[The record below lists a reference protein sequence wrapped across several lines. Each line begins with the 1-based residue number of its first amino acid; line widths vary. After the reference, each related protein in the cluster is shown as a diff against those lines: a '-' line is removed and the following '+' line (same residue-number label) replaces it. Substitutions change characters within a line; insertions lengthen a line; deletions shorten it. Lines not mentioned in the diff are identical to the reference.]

1 MRWRLSSLAFKFKN
15 MHYKL
20 VAPASL
26 KGTIKLPASKSIS
39 NRVLI
44 LNALSDSP
52 FEVQNVAECDDTQ
65 VMLNVLDSDDNHFDI
80 KAAGTAMRFLT
91 AFLSKILGEW
101 TITGTERMKN
111 RPIRILVDAINQLGG
126 KIEYVEKKGYPPLGI
141 FGSALTGGELD
152 LDGSVSSQYI
162 SALLMIA
169 PTMKKGLTLRLQG
182 EVISQAYISMTL
194 KLLEEFGVKSAWNGN
209 VIRIQPQEFIPR
221 EYTVESDWSAASYWY
236 EMVALSNDAEV
247 ELLGLYKNSTQGD
260 SKVADIFSQL
270 GVKTTYTK
278 EGVKLTKTG
287 SVTPKLIYNFVD
299 HPVWAQTFVVTCCM
313 LGIPFYFNGLQTLKI
328 KETDRI
334 LALKNEMKKLGF
346 MITDKKDSILEWNG
360 ERCAPDGDAAIATYE
375 DHRMAMAFAPAALK
389 LDSIT
394 IAEPQ
399 VVSKSYPLYWENLK
413 EVGFEVTE

>member
-1 MRWRLSSLAFKFKN
+1 
-15 MHYKL
+15 MHYKI
-20 VAPASL
+20 VAPATL

-126 KIEYVEKKGYPPLGI
+126 KIEYIEKEGYPPLRI

-169 PTMKKGLTLRLQG
+169 PTMEKGLTLRLQG

-194 KLLEEFGVKSAWNGN
+194 KLLEEFGVKSSWNGN
-209 VIRIQPQEFIPR
+209 VIRIQSQEFIPR
-221 EYTVESDWSAASYWY
+221 EYIVESDWSSASYWY

-247 ELLGLYKNSTQGD
+247 ELIGLHKNSTQGD
-260 SKVADIFSQL
+260 SKVADISSQL

-299 HPVWAQTFVVTCCM
+299 QPDLAQTFVVTCCM

-346 MITDKKDSILEWNG
+346 MIADKKDSILEWNG
-360 ERCAPDGDAAIATYE
+360 ERCSPDSDAAIATYE

-413 EVGFEVTE
+413 SVGFEVTE

>member
-1 MRWRLSSLAFKFKN
+1 MLLSPLAFNFKN
-15 MHYKL
+15 MHYKI
-20 VAPASL
+20 VAPATL

-126 KIEYVEKKGYPPLGI
+126 KIEYIEKEGYPPLRI

-169 PTMKKGLTLRLQG
+169 PTMEKGLTLRLQG

-194 KLLEEFGVKSAWNGN
+194 KLLEEFGVKSSWNGN
-209 VIRIQPQEFIPR
+209 VIRIQSQEFIPR

-247 ELLGLYKNSTQGD
+247 ELIGLHKNSTQGD

-299 HPVWAQTFVVTCCM
+299 QPDLAQTFVVTCCM

-346 MITDKKDSILEWNG
+346 MIADKKDSILEWNG
-360 ERCAPDGDAAIATYE
+360 ERCSPDSDAAIATYE

-413 EVGFEVTE
+413 SVGFEVTE

>member
-1 MRWRLSSLAFKFKN
+1 
-15 MHYKL
+15 MHYKI
-20 VAPASL
+20 VAPSSL

-44 LNALSDSP
+44 LNALSYSP
-52 FEVQNVAECDDTQ
+52 FDVQNVAECDDTQ

-91 AFLSKILGEW
+91 AFLSKIVGEW

-126 KIEYVEKKGYPPLGI
+126 KIEYVEKEGYPPLRI
-141 FGSALTGGELD
+141 YGSALQGGELD

-169 PTMKKGLTLRLQG
+169 PTMEKGLTLRLQG
-182 EVISQAYISMTL
+182 EIISQAYISMTL
-194 KLLEEFGVKSAWNGN
+194 KLLEEFGIKSVWNGN

-236 EMVALSNDAEV
+236 EMVALSSDAEV

-260 SKVADIFSQL
+260 SKVAEIFTQL
-270 GVKTTYTK
+270 GVKTTFTK
-278 EGVKLTKTG
+278 EGVKLSKTG
-287 SVTPKLIYNFVD
+287 NVTPKLIYNFVD
-299 HPVWAQTFVVTCCM
+299 QPDLAQTFVVTCCM

-334 LALKNEMKKLGF
+334 LALKNEMKKLGYV
-346 MITDKKDSILEWNG
+346 ITDKKDSILEWNG
-360 ERCAPDGDAAIATYE
+360 ERCTPEANAAISTYE
-375 DHRMAMAFAPAALK
+375 DHRMAMAFAPAALRQTDI
-389 LDSIT
+389 LID
-394 IAEPQ
+394 EPQ
-399 VVSKSYPLYWENLK
+399 VVTKSYPIYWDHLTS
-413 EVGFEVTE
+413 VGFSVEQL